1 MIAVCCIAF
10 VIVAAFLVFDLD
22 SKFYP
27 APKQHAASIDYTETP
42 NQTLIP
48 ESIPESVPVVSE
60 SHIQEKPT
68 PKQSIPRV
76 QSEPKSRLLE
86 LESKQ
91 FLLNLSGDA
100 YVSGMVKKAN
110 LILKLAPIRGTNL
123 EQFQIIESR
132 IILDNSGVSVTGTG
146 AKIQGQ
152 IITLDFVAQKV
163 GAFSIS
169 GIMDES
175 ILDDANN
182 KQSVILEDQDF
193 YLVKKETPYRLNLI
207 GTLSS

>member
-10 VIVAAFLVFDLD
+10 VVVSAFLVFDLD

-27 APKQHAASIDYTETP
+27 ISKQHAASIDYTETP

-48 ESIPESVPVVSE
+48 ESIPVVSE
-60 SHIQEKPT
+60 SHIQKKST

-91 FLLNLSGDA
+91 FQLTLSGDA

-110 LILKLAPIRGTNL
+110 LALKIAPIRGTNL

-132 IILDNSGVSVTGTG
+132 MILDNSGVSITGTG
-146 AKIQGQ
+146 AKIQGR
-152 IITLDFVAQKV
+152 IITLDFTAKNI

-207 GTLSS
+207 GTLSN

>member
-1 MIAVCCIAF
+1 MIAICCIAF
-10 VIVAAFLVFDLD
+10 VIVSAFLVFDLD

-27 APKQHAASIDYTETP
+27 TSKQHAASIDYIETP

-48 ESIPESVPVVSE
+48 ESIPEPIPVVSK
-60 SHIQEKPT
+60 SHIQEKST

-76 QSEPKSRLLE
+76 QSEHKSRLLE

-91 FLLNLSGDA
+91 FQLNLSGDA

-110 LILKLAPIRGTNL
+110 LTLKLAPIRGTNL
-123 EQFQIIESR
+123 EQFQIIDSR
-132 IILDNSGVSVTGTG
+132 MILDNSGVSVTGTG
-146 AKIQGQ
+146 AKIQGR
-152 IITLDFVAQKV
+152 IITLDFTAKNI
-163 GAFSIS
+163 GTFSIS

-182 KQSVILEDQDF
+182 KQSIILEDQDF